1 MKCSCGHILPDPVI
15 DLLGEHATP
24 PLVCDRCGN
33 VHRFT
38 IPTAD
43 DILLTQFM
51 SLADAQNMANNVQKP
66 FGDRSP
72 CPVCDE
78 MMPSPVINDGKSTT
92 TSCGNCGTRRTIQV
106 SDPGD
111 EVSKPV
117 PPDGKLWN

>member
-1 MKCSCGHILPDPVI
+1 MKCSCGRTLPDPVI
-15 DLLGEHATP
+15 ACDGAATP
-24 PLVCDRCGN
+24 PLVCACCAA
-33 VHRFT
+33 VQMFT
-38 IPTAD
+38 TPGD
-43 DILLTQFM
+43 DILLTQFVTPT
-51 SLADAQNMANNVQKP
+51 DAVNMANGVHKP

-78 MMPSPVINDGKSTT
+78 MMPSPVINDGKPTT

-111 EVSKPV
+111 EAPKPV